1 MSEFA
6 PMDILGK
13 KFSKK
18 LHGYAEL
25 EVHEY
30 LTDLARVVEGLLRER
45 GELKQRV
52 HHMEQELS
60 AFRERESALKE
71 ALVAAQRS
79 AETTIEVARAEGQR
93 IVGEGHGLAE
103 RLVEEANQRAQNIES
118 IITDL
123 RNRRREVRADLNRI
137 VELLEGIVEDD
148 KRRERDEPSTPQL
161 AAFQRPAVGDSENGG

>member
-6 PMDILGK
+6 PMDILSK

-30 LTDLARVVEGLLRER
+30 LTDLARVVENLLRER

-60 AFRERESALKE
+60 AFRERESALKD

-79 AETTIEVARAEGQR
+79 AETTIEVARVEGQR

-103 RLVEEANQRAQNIES
+103 RLIEEANQRAQNIES
-118 IITDL
+118 VIADL
-123 RNRRREVRADLNRI
+123 RNRRREVRAELNRM
-137 VELLEGIVEDD
+137 VELLEGIIRDD
-148 KRRERDEPSTPQL
+148 QRRERDEPSTPQL
-161 AAFQRPAVGDSENGG
+161 AAFQRPAAGQTENGG